1 MATAINDR
9 LFLGIIEA
17 KSFLGLST
25 SYSSVTVEIQEVLAS
40 NTYRLTIGT
49 TQVSYT
55 SDSTPTLSEIVA
67 GIVLAI
73 TTAAIPGITA
83 TNLGSGKYGISGT
96 SAFQLWIDDTQDV
109 VPATSEDSLVASLI
123 IVAKQM
129 ADNYCMNWFVVTD
142 DYGRYL
148 DSLGELVDELDD
160 AELADIPE
168 AVKFGVKLFLKQLY
182 FQYNSSALVGGISG
196 PLTHIRVGDQTI
208 SSGTGSSV
216 YTSDSLAELARN
228 TLSPYR
234 VWYTPQHDLDE
245 VYNVDQS

>member
-25 SYSSVTVEIQEVLAS
+25 SYSGVTVEIQEVLAS
-40 NTYRLTIGT
+40 NTYGLTIGT

-67 GIVLAI
+67 GVVLAI
-73 TTAAIPGITA
+73 TTAAMPGITA

-160 AELADIPE
+160 AELADI
-168 AVKFGVKLFLKQLY
+168 AVLETTLFPVQFKCIGGGNFWPAYSYSCWRSDNFKRHWFFGVHFGLPCGTCKKHSF
-182 FQYNSSALVGGISG
+182 ALQGLVHAA
-196 PLTHIRVGDQTI
+196 T
-208 SSGTGSSV
+208 
-216 YTSDSLAELARN
+216 
-228 TLSPYR
+228 
-234 VWYTPQHDLDE
+234 
-245 VYNVDQS
+245 